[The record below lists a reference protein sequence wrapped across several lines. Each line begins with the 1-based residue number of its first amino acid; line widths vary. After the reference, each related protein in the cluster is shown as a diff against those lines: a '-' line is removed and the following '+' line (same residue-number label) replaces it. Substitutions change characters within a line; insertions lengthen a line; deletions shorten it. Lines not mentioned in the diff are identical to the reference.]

1 MILVTERMYREWL
14 ESDEAIAFYEKF
26 YEIFDKGALDI

>member
-14 ESDEAIAFYEKF
+14 ASDGAIAFYEKF
-26 YEIFDKGALDI
+26 DKGPGDI